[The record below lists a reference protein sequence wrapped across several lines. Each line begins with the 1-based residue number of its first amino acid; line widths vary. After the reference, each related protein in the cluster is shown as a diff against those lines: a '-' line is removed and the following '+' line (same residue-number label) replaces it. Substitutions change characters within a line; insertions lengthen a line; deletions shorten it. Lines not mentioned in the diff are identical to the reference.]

1 MRQEAS
7 AAPVEGP
14 PAEPDALRPDAAAE
28 ARSPGRRRRW
38 LWLGVLLAVAVGAA
52 VVLGVGFGR
61 DPRVVESVLLDEPA
75 PPLSGRTLGD
85 GSFDLAGQ
93 RGEIVV
99 VNVWASWCTVCKEE
113 HPELEAAARR
123 LAPHGVQFV
132 GLNTLDTVEDARA
145 FLEEMGGSSYP
156 SVRDPN
162 GRKAVDWGGVRGA
175 RDVLG
180 GPARAGAGQDRRSR
194 HRGMAGGR
202 GNAAAGRGRTR
213 PVTRSV
219 AGPTA
224 IAPAA

>member
-14 PAEPDALRPDAAAE
+14 PAEPDAPRPDAAAE

-61 DPRVVESVLLDEPA
+61 DPTVVESVLLDEPA
-75 PPLSGRTLGD
+75 PPLSGRTLGG

-93 RGEIVV
+93 RGGIVV

-132 GLNTLDTVEDARA
+132 GLNTLDTVEDAGV

-162 GRKAVDWGGVRGA
+162 GRKAVDWGVFGVPETFLV
-175 RDVLG
+175 D
-180 GPARAGAGQDRRSR
+180 Q
-194 HRGMAGGR
+194 
-202 GNAAAGRGRTR
+202 RGRVR
-213 PVTRSV
+213 AKIVGAVTEEWLVDGAARLL
-219 AGPTA
+219 AED
-224 IAPAA
+224 APAP